1 MKEIPLAQKRL
12 FIIDAMAMAF
22 RSFYAF
28 GSNQLT
34 TAAGMPT
41 SAVYGSAM
49 FMNKLIAEERPDYL
63 VVAADS
69 SEPTFRHEMYD
80 LYKANR
86 SDMPEDLA
94 VQIDSFFQLM
104 RGYGAPVIKTSG
116 LEADDLIGTL
126 VKKYAGDDVKAF
138 IVSGDKDF
146 MQLIDDNV
154 CMYTPKKAERAVI
167 VDLEAVKKK
176 FGCLPMQVIDCLA
189 LIGDSVDNVPGV
201 PGIGEKG
208 AGKLVCSYGNLE
220 GIYENIE
227 QIKNKRQRSGLEAS
241 KELAFLSRQ
250 LVTIK
255 TDCEI
260 DLTLADMRCQPDEA
274 TANEQLATLFEEL
287 EFAGLYRRTAE
298 ILKQRHAAASNK
310 TKVSG
315 TEPGKA
321 APKESGVLGSQ
332 ELAEETAPM
341 TIKVSDYHLVTTTKA
356 MDDLLDRLSKA
367 KQFCFDTET
376 TGLNIISD
384 HPVGIS
390 FAVQKGQA
398 YYIPLFEP
406 HLSGGDLTLQDA
418 LQKLRKFFADN
429 TAIKIAHNT
438 KFDLQ
443 MLENLAIK
451 VPGPWADT
459 MIIDWLLDPISRS
472 HGLDACCLR
481 HLHYEKIKTSTLIGE
496 KGQTPITE
504 AGLPELTT
512 YACEDADLTLRLYET
527 LEPRLASEN
536 LTEVLHE
543 LEMPLVGVLAQ
554 MERHGVFIDHDVLLN
569 FSAQL
574 ADLQQEHEEAIFR
587 EAGENFNINSPK
599 QLQNILFDKLK
610 VHEKLGI
617 TRLKKTK
624 TGFSTDESV
633 LSRLADHPL
642 PRHILDYRT
651 VTKLKN
657 TYVDTLPQLINPK
670 SGRIHASFHQTG
682 TATGRL
688 SSSEPNLQ
696 NIPIRTEL
704 GQQIRRAFRASR
716 PDLRIIAADYSQ
728 VELRLL
734 AHLAEEEILA
744 ESFRQGAD
752 IHASTGAKIFGVAED
767 QVDGTMRSRAKAI
780 NFGIIYGMGP
790 RRLAADTGVTMSEA
804 SDFIE
809 RYFASFPGIKE
820 FIRRSIDE
828 ARQRGYATT
837 ITGRRRPIPALTTGN
852 QRDVANAENIAVN
865 TPIQGSAADLI
876 KLAMAHINQQVHGQR
891 LAVRLIM
898 QVHDELV
905 FECPATEVKIAS
917 DLIKK
922 AMEEAMFLTVPLKVQ
937 LGVGKDW
944 LEAH

>member
-1 MKEIPLAQKRL
+1 
-12 FIIDAMAMAF
+12 MAMAF

-28 GSNQLT
+28 GANQLT

-41 SAVYGSAM
+41 SAIYGSAM

-63 VVAADS
+63 IVAADS
-69 SEPTFRHEMYD
+69 SEPTFRHEMYEH
-80 LYKANR
+80 YKANR

-94 VQIDSFFQLM
+94 VQIESFFRLM
-104 RGYGAPVIKTSG
+104 EAYGAPVIKSSG

-126 VKKYAGDDVKAF
+126 VERFADNRTKAF

-146 MQLIDDNV
+146 MQLINDDV
-154 CMYTPKKAERAVI
+154 CMYTPKKAEQAVI
-167 VDLEAVKKK
+167 VDLEAVQKK
-176 FGCLPMQVIDCLA
+176 FGCQPKQVIDCLA

-220 GIYENIE
+220 GIYDNID
-227 QIKNKRQRSGLEAS
+227 QIKNKRQRNGLLENR
-241 KELAFLSRQ
+241 ELAFLSRQ

-255 TDCEI
+255 TDCKI
-260 DLTLADMRCQPDEA
+260 NLTLADIVCRPDEA

-287 EFAGLYRRTAE
+287 EFASLYRRTTEA
-298 ILKQRHAAASNK
+298 LKQRSSTKAKASETHGSVK
-310 TKVSG
+310 G
-315 TEPGKA
+315 PGSSSEEFDTLA
-321 APKESGVLGSQ
+321 APLTTGAKDYRLVNTTRAFDAL
-332 ELAEETAPM
+332 
-341 TIKVSDYHLVTTTKA
+341 VSR
-356 MDDLLDRLSKA
+356 LDKA

-376 TGLNIISD
+376 TGLNVID
-384 HPVGIS
+384 DQPVGIS
-390 FAVQKGQA
+390 FALQRDQA
-398 YYIPLFEP
+398 YYIPLYES
-406 HLSGGDLTLQDA
+406 HLTEDLELGPTLQA
-418 LQKLRKFFADN
+418 LQKFFAGS
-429 TAIKIAHNT
+429 TALKIAHNL
-438 KFDLQ
+438 KFDMQ
-443 MLENLAIK
+443 MLENINIQVAA
-451 VPGPWADT
+451 PWADT
-459 MIIDWLLDPISRS
+459 MIVDWLLDPVSRS

-481 HLHYEKIKTSTLIGE
+481 HLHYEKIKTSTLIGN
-496 KGQTPITE
+496 KGQTPIVD
-504 AGLPELTT
+504 APLADLVT
-512 YACEDADLTLRLYET
+512 YACEDADLTLRLYEA
-527 LEPRLASEN
+527 LEPRLANEN

-554 MERHGVFIDHDVLLN
+554 MERHGVFIDHDVLLS
-569 FSAQL
+569 FSARL
-574 ADLQQEHEEAIFR
+574 AELQKEHEEAIYS
-587 EAGENFNINSPK
+587 EAKENFNINSPK
-599 QLQNILFDKLK
+599 QLQAVLFDKLK
-610 VHEKLGI
+610 VHETLGI

-657 TYVDTLPQLINPK
+657 TYVDTLPQLINAK

-716 PDLRIIAADYSQ
+716 PDLRIVAADYSQ

-734 AHLAEEEILA
+734 AHLASEETLA
-744 ESFRQGAD
+744 EAFRQGAD

-767 QVDGTMRSRAKAI
+767 QVDATIRSRAKAI

-790 RRLAADTGVTMSEA
+790 RRLAADTGVTVAEA

-828 ARQRGYATT
+828 ARQQGYATT

-876 KLAMAHINQQVHGQR
+876 KLAMAHINQQVHDQQ

-905 FECPATEVKIAS
+905 FECPVTEVDRAS
-917 DLIKK
+917 SLIKQ

-937 LGVGKDW
+937 LGVGEDW